1 MPFIEQKKQKM
12 KITTNSQYHS
22 SLAQIEGFIE
32 KGFKNLTKRET
43 GELQK
48 LSIAVE
54 EYERQKYPMPLQ
66 TNLKEILEHY
76 MFEKKL
82 NKSQLAKQLEI
93 PNSTL
98 SEIMSGKKKI
108 NLAIARKL
116 HQKLKI
122 DGNFL
127 LEVA

>member
-1 MPFIEQKKQKM
+1 M
-12 KITTNSQYHS
+12 KISTNSQYHTA
-22 SLAQIEGFIE
+22 LAKIESFIE
-32 KGFKNLTKRET
+32 KGFKNLTKPET
-43 GELQK
+43 EALKK

-54 EYERQKYPMPLQ
+54 EYEMQKYPMPL
-66 TNLKEILEHY
+66 LAGIKEILEYY
-76 MFEKKL
+76 MFEKKM
-82 NKSQLAKQLEI
+82 NKSQLAKTLEI

-98 SEIMSGKKKI
+98 SELMNGKKKI
-108 NLAIARKL
+108 NLNIARKL

>member
-1 MPFIEQKKQKM
+1 M
-12 KITTNSQYHS
+12 KISTNSQYHTA
-22 SLAQIEGFIE
+22 LAKVESFIE
-32 KGFKNLTKRET
+32 KGFKNLTRPET
-43 GELQK
+43 EELQK
-48 LSIAVE
+48 LSVAVE
-54 EYERQKYPMPLQ
+54 EYEMQKYPMPLQ
-66 TNLKEILEHY
+66 AGIKEILEHY
-76 MFEKKL
+76 MFEKKI
-82 NKSQLAKQLEI
+82 NKSQLARQLEI

-98 SEIMSGKKKI
+98 SEIINGKKKI

>member
-1 MPFIEQKKQKM
+1 M
-12 KITTNSQYHS
+12 KINTNSEYHTA
-22 SLAQIEGFIE
+22 LAKIESFIE

-43 GELQK
+43 AELQK
-48 LSIAVE
+48 LSVSVE
-54 EYERQKYPMPLQ
+54 EYEVQKYPMPLQ
-66 TNLKEILEHY
+66 PGIKEILEHY
-76 MFEKKL
+76 MFEKKI
-82 NKSQLAKQLEI
+82 NKSKLAAELEL

-98 SEIMSGKKKI
+98 SDILNGKKKI
-108 NLAIARKL
+108 NLSIARKL